1 MYRVGYVF
9 CDPVLACISVVPLL
23 LLNRLP
29 GVVDDLVCLGSTS
42 LLYNDTIACMQ
53 NTTVLSTYQLSI
65 TGSWTEQRAALF
77 YEKVRKCF
85 RLPWLLSFIYIVKWV
100 VRGYLVVS
108 VLYCQP
114 RGSGFKSRPGQ
125 NFLSEISDPSLHPSL
140 LSYDEYTDRTLPVG
154 RWGGEGEDWP
164 SALIGRG

>member
-1 MYRVGYVF
+1 VF

-85 RLPWLLSFIYIVKWV
+85 RLP
-100 VRGYLVVS
+100 
-108 VLYCQP
+108 
-114 RGSGFKSRPGQ
+114 
-125 NFLSEISDPSLHPSL
+125 
-140 LSYDEYTDRTLPVG
+140 
-154 RWGGEGEDWP
+154 
-164 SALIGRG
+164 